1 MRWTDTHPGAQ
12 HRRSAPA
19 ILQHFGCTALCF
31 ATALCSS
38 AQQPSLP
45 ARAPATAQPRFLIV
59 LDAAHGGS
67 DTGAHLP
74 AELQEKDLTLV
85 LSIRLRSML
94 SARGINVVTTRESD
108 ETLPP
113 AKRAAIANA
122 QKPAACL
129 ILHASD
135 SGSGIH
141 LFTSSLAPAP
151 AATFLPWDQAQ
162 AAYLPQSMRWSAE
175 IVSAMTKAGVPV
187 TLGRTAMQPLDNMTC
202 PAAAVEIAPLTKDGA
217 VTTTISDPQY
227 QSRILAGLAAAI
239 ESWRH
244 DWTLEP

>member
-1 MRWTDTHPGAQ
+1 MLF
-12 HRRSAPA
+12 RR
-19 ILQHFGCTALCF
+19 FGSIALCF
-31 ATALCSS
+31 ASAISS
-38 AQQPSLP
+38 FAQQPSLP
-45 ARAPATAQPRFLIV
+45 VRTPATAQPRFLIV

-67 DTGAHLP
+67 DNGAHLP
-74 AELQEKDLTLV
+74 AELQEKDLTLM

-94 SARGINVVTTRESD
+94 SARGINVATTRESD
-108 ETLPP
+108 QTLPP

-129 ILHASD
+129 VLHASD

-141 LFTSSLAPAP
+141 LFTSSLPPAQ
-151 AATFLPWDQAQ
+151 AATFLRWDQAQ
-162 AAYLPQSMRWSAE
+162 AAYLSQSMRWSAE

-202 PAAAVEIAPLTKDGA
+202 PAAAVEIAPLTKGGV
-217 VTTTISDPQY
+217 VTTTISDPEY
-227 QSRILAGLAAAI
+227 QSRILAALAAAI

-244 DWTLEP
+244 DWILEP